1 MWDGSEKNVED
12 LVEGDLVKN
21 ISIDGFSED
30 EDAWK
35 TFTTNEFNY
44 INSMSAVKFAI
55 SGVYHYH
62 YVINNKLKITFEHPI
77 FVKRN
82 DEYKFL
88 RAEDV
93 IVGDMMYNVSGEWEI
108 IEEKIRIDELDE
120 FITLGVETNDTYF
133 ANNILVHN
141 IGPGDKEEL

>member
-1 MWDGSEKNVED
+1 M
-12 LVEGDLVKN
+12 
-21 ISIDGFSED
+21 
-30 EDAWK
+30 
-35 TFTTNEFNY
+35 
-44 INSMSAVKFAI
+44 
-55 SGVYHYH
+55 
-62 YVINNKLKITFEHPI
+62 KITFEHPI